1 MRPPRV
7 RVACAG
13 PWLANHVGGTG
24 PECLV
29 GGGAGAASLTSPWW
43 MILLPVPVPALS
55 DGVTYQTVRSVFGVD
70 KLADPSRMV

>member
-1 MRPPRV
+1 MF
-7 RVACAG
+7 G
-13 PWLANHVGGTG
+13 
-24 PECLV
+24 